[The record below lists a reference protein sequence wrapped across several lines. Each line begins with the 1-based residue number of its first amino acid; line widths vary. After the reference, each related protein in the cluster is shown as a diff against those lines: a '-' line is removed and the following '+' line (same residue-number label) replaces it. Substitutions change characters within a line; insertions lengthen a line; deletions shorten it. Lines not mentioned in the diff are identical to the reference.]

1 MTKQTLLE
9 LTQEVLSSLDG
20 DEVNSISDTTESAQV
35 ATIVRRVYY
44 DIISRSNLPEHFDLF
59 ELTASGDS
67 LKPTLMYRP
76 ARVNQLIWIKY
87 DKIMDGETAPNYQ
100 MVDYKDPTSFLAMM
114 DSLNTDE
121 TDVASFTHT
130 IEGDS
135 ITFNYRN
142 DKAPDWWTSF
152 DDYTFV
158 FDSYDA
164 EVDTTLQKNKT
175 KCYGLVDVTWTH
187 NDAFTPDLDAQQF
200 SLLVNEAKS
209 LAWAELK
216 QAQHMKAEQSA
227 RRQWIHL
234 QQSKNAL
241 PAKRGE
247 FFSNLPNYG
256 RRR

>member
-35 ATIVRRVYY
+35 ATIIRRVYY

-67 LKPTLMYRP
+67 SKPTLMYRP
-76 ARVNQLIWIKY
+76 ARVNQLIWLKY
-87 DKIMDGETAPNYQ
+87 DKRLLGDTAPNIQ
-100 MVDYKDPTSFLAMM
+100 LVDYMPPTEFAKMM
-114 DSLNTDE
+114 HALNLDD
-121 TDVASFTHT
+121 TDVLSFDHT
-130 IEGDS
+130 ISGDAV
-135 ITFNYRN
+135 TFLYRN

-158 FDSYDA
+158 FDSFDD
-164 EVDTTLQKNKT
+164 EIDDTLQKTKT
-175 KCYGLVDVTWTH
+175 VCYGLVDVEWTV
-187 NDAFTPDLDAQQF
+187 NDAFIPDLDAQQF

-216 QAQHMKAEQSA
+216 QAQHAKAEQSA

-247 FFSNLPNYG
+247 FFSQLPNYG
-256 RRR
+256 RKR